1 MKCSRCREE
10 FLPIRIRM
18 NNHVFCSPKCVVAY
32 AGTNKNVPWIDSEA
46 YEMYYNLE
54 FDKEI
59 KGVLS
64 DTGEE
69 GPKDEGTGC
78 SEMAVAS
85 VPAVEL
91 NPVTAEQSTVVDD
104 SCQTADGTTICLC
117 RSGVLDVYKRKVVKA
132 QESRQGCA
140 NKVCSCYP
148 IPDPKD
154 GNKGSK

>member
-1 MKCSRCREE
+1 MTMCMKCHNE
-10 FLPIRIRM
+10 FHPLRIKLG
-18 NNHVFCSPKCVVAY
+18 NHRFCSPKCVVAY
-32 AGTNKNVPWIDSEA
+32 AGTNKNVPWKDSEA

-64 DTGEE
+64 DTDEE
-69 GPKDEGTGC
+69 RPEVERGRY

-85 VPAVEL
+85 IPAVEL

-117 RSGVLDVYKRKVVKA
+117 RSGVLDAYKRKMAKT

-148 IPDPKD
+148 ISDPKD
-154 GNKGSK
+154 GNKGS